1 MSAASSCSQVLWIK
15 NQLEDYSVRY
25 TKIPILCDN
34 TSAINLS
41 KNLIHR
47 SRSKHIEIKHH
58 FIRDHVQKGEIE
70 LIFIDTENQLADI
83 FTKPLV
89 EDRFN
94 FLRDKLSTISL
105 SLLK

>member
-1 MSAASSCSQVLWIK
+1 VSAASSCSQVLWIK

-41 KNLIHR
+41 KNPIHH

-94 FLRDKLSTISL
+94 FLRDKLSIISL
-105 SLLK
+105 SLLN